1 MAQLVIN
8 VGTGENTGDGDTL
21 RAALIKT
28 NTNFT
33 ELFSDSVVS
42 SNLTFSG
49 STVASESN
57 QDIILNPIGVPSRMN
72 LGQILR
78 FYKILVSPAGQLV
91 FFHTYC

>member
-8 VGTGENTGDGDTL
+8 VGTAENSGDGDTL
-21 RAALIKT
+21 RAALVKT

-57 QDIILNPIGVPSRMN
+57 QDIIFNI
-72 LGQILR
+72 
-78 FYKILVSPAGQLV
+78 A
-91 FFHTYC
+91 